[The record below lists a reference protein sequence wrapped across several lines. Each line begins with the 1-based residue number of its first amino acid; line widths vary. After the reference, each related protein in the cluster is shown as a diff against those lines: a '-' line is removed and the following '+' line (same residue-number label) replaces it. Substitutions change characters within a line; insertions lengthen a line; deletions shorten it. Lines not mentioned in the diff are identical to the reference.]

1 MTDTI
6 RDAIFEHE
14 MFDPTSGGTVY
25 PLDHLRRVE
34 ATWNF
39 TEAEILAELQRMTQD
54 GLLYDDGGYWR
65 ASPEGQAQRERRW
78 QEKSWRHSAL
88 VEQTADAKDL
98 IIALVASSHEDV
110 DYLERCAFHPDFL
123 PVYLWKL
130 AEDTIDEALRKLI
143 DGNFVLRGDFFL
155 IGQPR
160 LSLTANGRIEYAKR
174 VVPRLGLIPPNTI
187 LVPLETPKP
196 TFSAIGLSL
205 PHADNLAYRWE
216 EAERC
221 MAARAWLAAT
231 ILYGSILES
240 ILLAILMNNKES
252 AFRSAKAPKDQRA
265 IEQWKLET
273 MLNVA
278 GDLELI
284 DPALLKHGHALR
296 DSRNLVHPGKQ
307 IQDRSSP
314 DEHLT
319 RISRLVVE
327 GLIDRLAAGTDKTPA
342 IAMLRQ

>member
-1 MTDTI
+1 MTETI

-14 MFDPTSGGTVY
+14 MFEPSSGETGY

-39 TEAEILAELQRMTQD
+39 TEAEILAELQKMAQD
-54 GLLYDDGGYWR
+54 GVIHEDSGYWR
-65 ASPEGQAQRERRW
+65 ASPEGRAKRERRW
-78 QEKSWRHSAL
+78 QEKSRRHSAL
-88 VEQTADAKDL
+88 VEQTGDAKDL
-98 IIALVASSHEDV
+98 IVALVASSHEKV
-110 DYLERCAFHPDFL
+110 DYFETRAFHPDFL
-123 PVYLWKL
+123 PLYLWRL
-130 AEDTIDEALRKLI
+130 AENTINEALRQLI
-143 DGNFVLRGDFFL
+143 DSKLVTSGDFYL
-155 IGQPR
+155 IGQQR
-160 LSLTANGRIEYAKR
+160 LSLTADGRIEYVKR
-174 VVPRLGLIPPNTI
+174 VVPRLGLVPPNTI
-187 LVPLETPKP
+187 LVPVETPKP
-196 TFSAIGLSL
+196 AFSAIGLPL

-221 MAARAWLAAT
+221 VEARAWLAAT

-252 AFRSAKAPKDQRA
+252 AFLSGKAPKDQRA

-278 GDLELI
+278 GDLDLI

-314 DEHLT
+314 NEHLVH
-319 RISRLVVE
+319 ISRLVVE
-327 GLIDRLAAGTDKTPA
+327 GLIGRFISRK
-342 IAMLRQ
+342 